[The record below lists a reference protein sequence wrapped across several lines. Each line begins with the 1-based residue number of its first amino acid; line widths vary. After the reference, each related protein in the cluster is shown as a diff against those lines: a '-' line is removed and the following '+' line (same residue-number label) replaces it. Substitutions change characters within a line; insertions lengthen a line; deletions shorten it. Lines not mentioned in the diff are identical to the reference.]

1 MPSVCVDLMLLGKE
15 SPTLRESRTE
25 RDLPLPF
32 IANPSACLNKRL
44 AKTGPGSAALCP
56 NVLSISHPNVLVDRL
71 FIDVG
76 ATESRTLPLLTG

>member
-1 MPSVCVDLMLLGKE
+1 MLSVCVDLMLLEKSERAGQ
-15 SPTLRESRTE
+15 

-32 IANPSACLNKRL
+32 IANPSVCLNKRL

-56 NVLSISHPNVLVDRL
+56 NVLSISHRNVRVDRL